1 MLGSQALFFT
11 VYHTAVIRL
20 FLIGMNEVDDITL
33 EWGIVLVLLMNRSV
47 YFLFFFCNLGPSAH
61 WSMAHVALCVAILKL
76 KISLQH
82 HVYDIKL
89 KGEVTCNIIM
99 HNFFA
104 ALLKFL
110 VK

>member
-1 MLGSQALFFT
+1 
-11 VYHTAVIRL
+11 
-20 FLIGMNEVDDITL
+20 
-33 EWGIVLVLLMNRSV
+33 
-47 YFLFFFCNLGPSAH
+47 
-61 WSMAHVALCVAILKL
+61 MAHVALCVATLKL

-82 HVYDIKL
+82 YVYDIKL

>member
-47 YFLFFFCNLGPSAH
+47 YFVFFFFVTLDPQLIGPWLMLPSVLP
-61 WSMAHVALCVAILKL
+61 S
-76 KISLQH
+76 S
-82 HVYDIKL
+82 
-89 KGEVTCNIIM
+89 N
-99 HNFFA
+99 
-104 ALLKFL
+104 
-110 VK
+110 

>member
-20 FLIGMNEVDDITL
+20 FLTGMNEVDDITL
-33 EWGIVLVLLMNRSV
+33 EWGIVLVLLINRSV
-47 YFLFFFCNLGPSAH
+47 YFVFFFCNLGPSAH
-61 WSMAHVALCVAILKL
+61 WSMAHVALCVATLKL